1 MLHGETGGVLLKN
14 PDGTPAGGIRAFVI
28 KPLNRLAIAETTRKV
43 LSKSAVEL

>member
-28 KPLNRLAIAETTRKV
+28 KPLNRLAIAETIRKA
-43 LSKSAVEL
+43 LDQTAA